1 MCPQLWRG
9 RWQSRHVAWLL
20 DGAELRLPGSEEG
33 ALWGKESGRG
43 RERKAQRWEAPAKC
57 PGSGYGTRLAYHGG
71 SLILIPSRRVHVR
84 PGLLPGGPLFPSP
97 PPRLAL
103 GCPVQLPLGPLDW
116 GPGLSPG

>member
-20 DGAELRLPGSEEG
+20 DGAGLRLPGSEEG

-57 PGSGYGTRLAYHGG
+57 PGSGYGMHTLACIRLAYHGG
-71 SLILIPSRRVHVR
+71 SLILIPGRRVHVR

-97 PPRLAL
+97 P
-103 GCPVQLPLGPLDW
+103 LGPLDW
-116 GPGLSPG
+116 GPGLSSG